1 MKFDYVTGNP
11 PYQLETTNVS
21 LSNGQLRSK
30 SIFHYFQ
37 IEADKIANESTVL
50 IYPAGR
56 WIQRSGKGMAA
67 FGMEQINDHKLSE
80 IYFYP
85 DSKEVFPNAAIAD
98 GVSVVVKNMKK
109 DSPGF
114 DYVYCK
120 NGKEN
125 HIAMDNPGENIIP
138 LNPQD
143 ISISKKLE
151 AFI

>member
-1 MKFDYVTGNP
+1 
-11 PYQLETTNVS
+11 
-21 LSNGQLRSK
+21 
-30 SIFHYFQ
+30 
-37 IEADKIANESTVL
+37 
-50 IYPAGR
+50 
-56 WIQRSGKGMAA
+56 
-67 FGMEQINDHKLSE
+67 
-80 IYFYP
+80 
-85 DSKEVFPNAAIAD
+85 
-98 GVSVVVKNMKK
+98 MKK

-151 AFI
+151 ALFKENTWSRFITECFHKIICNRE

>member
-120 NGKEN
+120 N
-125 HIAMDNPGENIIP
+125 
-138 LNPQD
+138 
-143 ISISKKLE
+143 
-151 AFI
+151 

>member
-80 IYFYP
+80 IYFIRIQKKSFQMLLLQMGYP
-85 DSKEVFPNAAIAD
+85 
-98 GVSVVVKNMKK
+98 
-109 DSPGF
+109 
-114 DYVYCK
+114 
-120 NGKEN
+120 
-125 HIAMDNPGENIIP
+125 
-138 LNPQD
+138 L
-143 ISISKKLE
+143 
-151 AFI
+151 